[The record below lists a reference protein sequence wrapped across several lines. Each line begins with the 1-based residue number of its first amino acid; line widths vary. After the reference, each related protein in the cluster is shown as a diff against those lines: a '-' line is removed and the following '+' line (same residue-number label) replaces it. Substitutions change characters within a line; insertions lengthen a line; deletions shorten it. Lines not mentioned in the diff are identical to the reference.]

1 MSEHS
6 WYRSQSLRLLS
17 NFSGLKPDN
26 CNCTVLNVLWRRS
39 LILLLSNEL
48 RFTTCFLF
56 HEINIDLVIHVLRKG
71 YRMRSVR
78 VHFKV
83 SPKFITFAERVTSKL
98 AVDTSIFYFYIE
110 SVLPNKEPLLRR
122 TTRPHEEPS
131 AILRKTTLSTLH
143 FHFDFSPFNYFCQV
157 CTTSR
162 ESLSTHIFIAQRISC
177 FTSRLPDRNL
187 HD

>member
-1 MSEHS
+1 M
-6 WYRSQSLRLLS
+6 
-17 NFSGLKPDN
+17 
-26 CNCTVLNVLWRRS
+26 LWRRS
-39 LILLLSNEL
+39 LTLLLSNEL

-56 HEINIDLVIHVLRKG
+56 HEISIDLVIHVLRKG

-110 SVLPNKEPLLRR
+110 SVISRTKSRYSDHC